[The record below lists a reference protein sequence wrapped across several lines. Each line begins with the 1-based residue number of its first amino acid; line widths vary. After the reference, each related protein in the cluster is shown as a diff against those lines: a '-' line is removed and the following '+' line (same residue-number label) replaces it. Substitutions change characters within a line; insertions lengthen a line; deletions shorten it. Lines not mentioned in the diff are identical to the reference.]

1 MLGSHLYYIYQI
13 GQFLFKHSSYG
24 FFLDKVIYEDCF
36 DEKKIGMILAIIT
49 GAVLVLENVFLVVR
63 WCYMKSRSSKTKD
76 TTRVEFENK
85 NLGEIKTVK
94 NT

>member
-1 MLGSHLYYIYQI
+1 
-13 GQFLFKHSSYG
+13 
-24 FFLDKVIYEDCF
+24 
-36 DEKKIGMILAIIT
+36 MILAIIT